1 MKRISKTSTKNA
13 DSELKPLLEEIII
26 VEDQKNNTHDLKTEL
41 KELVG
46 ENKELKIMA
55 RKFKSLLRELN
66 ETKTSI
72 KDIQA
77 NKVAS

>member
-13 DSELKPLLEEIII
+13 GSELKPLLEEIII

-55 RKFKSLLRELN
+55 RKLKSPSR
-66 ETKTSI
+66 
-72 KDIQA
+72 A
-77 NKVAS
+77 

>member
-1 MKRISKTSTKNA
+1 M
-13 DSELKPLLEEIII
+13 
-26 VEDQKNNTHDLKTEL
+26 KTEL

-55 RKFKSLLRELN
+55 RKLKSLLRELN

-72 KDIQA
+72 KDTQA
-77 NKVAS
+77 NKVAADEEEKDLRKENILLEEKMKAVRVFSGTA